1 MVHKDILWRYFN
13 QTATPEEQQQAIEWL
28 TDPARREEVLQFIQK
43 AWEEENAGT
52 APAMPFEKILEE
64 AIRRETAANVIPMH
78 RRKWYWVAASV
89 IVLAVLATGILIG
102 YYAIRPGNGNTGEWV
117 LAEAQ
122 TGRGQTAQLLLSDGS
137 HVVLNADSRI
147 TFPKSS
153 DVKQVVY
160 LEGEALFNIRN
171 QEEPVIIRTKE
182 LVTTASGSQ
191 VKISA
196 FPKDSTV
203 TIAVEK
209 GTAKV
214 SSETKTFPLLK
225 LRIPARDSAARQ
237 PADTPLPKVLP
248 LIKLR
253 PAVVVKENEV
263 VTINKNN
270 GVASLNTQGN
280 EPVVAARTAVQ
291 LVFQQAGP
299 AEIVQTLEQRFGVS
313 VILNSQENSLPP
325 YNAEFR
331 SATLEEVLQHLCEQ
345 LQLDY
350 IINDN
355 HVFLI
360 KRKKSNNK

>member
-1 MVHKDILWRYFN
+1 MVQKEILWRYFN

-28 TDPARREEVLQFIQK
+28 ADPANREEVLQFIQM
-43 AWEEENAGT
+43 AWEEENPGT

-64 AIRRETAANVIPMH
+64 AIRRESAAAVIPMH
-78 RRKWYWVAASV
+78 RKKWYWVAASAL
-89 IVLAVLATGILIG
+89 VLAILGTGILIG
-102 YYAIRPGNGNTGEWV
+102 YYAIRPAGNYAGEWV

-137 HVVLNADSRI
+137 HVVLNAESRI

-160 LEGEALFNIRN
+160 LEGEALFNIRS

-182 LVTTASGSQ
+182 LVTAASGSQ

-209 GTAKV
+209 GTAQV
-214 SSETKTFPLLK
+214 SSDTKTYPLMK

-237 PADTPLPKVLP
+237 PADTLPKVMP
-248 LIKLR
+248 LMKLR

-263 VTINKNN
+263 VTINKHN
-270 GVASLNTQGN
+270 GLASFNTQGN
-280 EPVVAARTAVQ
+280 EPVAANRTAAQ

-299 AEIVQTLEQRFGVS
+299 AEIAQILEQRFNVT
-313 VILNSQENSLPP
+313 VILNSQESKLSP
-325 YNAEFR
+325 YNAAFR
-331 SATLEEVLQHLCEQ
+331 NATLEEVLQHIGEH

-360 KRKKSNNK
+360 KRKKIE